1 MGAFSI
7 SMGTSS
13 AALGVILGIVTIMQ
27 GNTAHRKRGKGGTL
41 GRLLGGFGI
50 ALSLLAILSNG
61 DAFADARVRNT
72 DALYTALSNAHYT
85 VEDVPYDEIPQPC
98 RTDADSRRLPGG
110 RTATGGDAGFRR
122 RGAHPGRQHLARRP
136 SLPGKHAARPVP
148 DAETGQQPSFAL
160 YRYWP
165 ARQARM
171 APAASCQPT

>member
-85 VEDVPYDEIPQPC
+85 VKDVPYDEIPP
-98 RTDADSRRLPGG
+98 TLP
-110 RTATGGDAGFRR
+110 
-122 RGAHPGRQHLARRP
+122 H
-136 SLPGKHAARPVP
+136 
-148 DAETGQQPSFAL
+148 
-160 YRYWP
+160 
-165 ARQARM
+165 
-171 APAASCQPT
+171 